1 MKIEFNTNE
10 GNMGTSYPVSN
21 RVTADFRLDEQL
33 DTGSAMIIT
42 DSAEPI
48 PPMTPSRLTFSDDEA
63 VTAKNFLRF
72 PAYCFDTVEVR
83 SQGYCAHNLTLV
95 EPTRLLMG
103 ILIDGMKVTQ
113 PQDGTAKDSL
123 YTVADR
129 LLRVCRLTKG
139 GKPQKLWLTD
149 DEEIVTLLKN
159 NDSPEFAWEAET
171 QLWECLKD
179 IGSVINCMP
188 RLTSE
193 NPTMSLAFTIITFDK
208 INDVTEEREL

>member
-1 MKIEFNTNE
+1 MNMILKIYLDKQWKD
-10 GNMGTSYPVSN
+10 YPVSN
-21 RVTADFRLDEQL
+21 RGTADFRLDEQL
-33 DTGSAMIIT
+33 DTGSAMTIT

-48 PPMTPSRLTFSDDEA
+48 PPMSMTELTISDSEN
-63 VTAKNFLRF
+63 TLFM

-83 SQGYCAHNLTLV
+83 GQGYCAHNLTLV

-139 GKPQKLWLTD
+139 GVPQKFWLTD

-188 RLTSE
+188 RLTSADPM
-193 NPTMSLAFTIITFDK
+193 NSMTFDIITFDK
-208 INDVTEEREL
+208 INNVTEEREL

>member
-1 MKIEFNTNE
+1 MNINFITNE
-10 GNMGTSYPVSN
+10 VPTGTKYPIFN
-21 RVTADFRLDEQL
+21 RITADFRLDEQL
-33 DTGSAMIIT
+33 DTGSVMTIT
-42 DSAEPI
+42 ESAESI
-48 PPMTPSRLTFSDDEA
+48 PPMIHALLQISDGEN
-63 VTAKNFLRF
+63 TLSM

-83 SQGYCAHNLTLV
+83 GQGYYIHNLTLV

-103 ILIDGMKVTQ
+103 VLIDGMKVTQ
-113 PQDGTAKDSL
+113 PQDGAAKDSL

-139 GKPQKLWLTD
+139 GVPQKFWLTD

-188 RLTSE
+188 RLTSA
-193 NPTMSLAFTIITFDK
+193 NPDVYLSFNFTTITFDK
-208 INDVTEEREL
+208 INDVTAEREL